1 MGILPFRA
9 KGDALLQARSICP
22 KLVGTVVARIG
33 FQVCDCS
40 SQIFD
45 CSLNVTPTCSL
56 TTRLKYCAVSTW
68 VSAMISLALLSR
80 SLRFRN
86 RDQRWGRCA
95 HVRALVSPDLL
106 CLSRI
111 ARRTTFP
118 MLQCDR
124 SDQFCVTR
132 LCLVSALLASLSR
145 LYQRRCLAASGY
157 STAFQMLGDLR
168 IGSSSSC
175 LG

>member
-1 MGILPFRA
+1 MTAAAMRKQEFTVCAESLPALGILPFRA

-80 SLRFRN
+80 SLRFKEPGPEMGQMR
-86 RDQRWGRCA
+86 
-95 HVRALVSPDLL
+95 
-106 CLSRI
+106 SRTS
-111 ARRTTFP
+111 AR
-118 MLQCDR
+118 LDR
-124 SDQFCVTR
+124 K
-132 LCLVSALLASLSR
+132 
-145 LYQRRCLAASGY
+145 
-157 STAFQMLGDLR
+157 
-168 IGSSSSC
+168 
-175 LG
+175 